1 MNQLRI
7 PHSAFRTLTSHSQR
21 VLTGALAIKGADM
34 FDFKNKIICAPM
46 AGVSDHPFRVMAR
59 KMGADLCV
67 SEMISSVAMHYE
79 DKKTASLAKI
89 EQDDTPLSLQIF
101 GHDPEIMA
109 KSAYLLST
117 GTYKHTE
124 SDILPI
130 AIDINMGCPVKKIV
144 NSGDGSALMRDLPL
158 CEKIISACVKASEV
172 PVTVK
177 MRAGWDKSSI
187 SCVELAKIAEA
198 SGASAITI
206 HARTRS
212 QMYEP
217 SADWQIIKAVKD
229 AVSIPVIGNG
239 DIFCAEDALK
249 MIEEAA
255 CDSVMIGRGAMG
267 NPFIFEQVRA
277 LLDGR
282 EYTHPSVRERL
293 DTAREQLTM
302 LVCEKGERVGVC
314 EARKHLAWYTKGMR
328 FSAGARGMINSVCTL
343 DDVNRVIDFLL
354 ECSQKTID

>member
-1 MNQLRI
+1 
-7 PHSAFRTLTSHSQR
+7 
-21 VLTGALAIKGADM
+21 
-34 FDFKNKIICAPM
+34 M
-46 AGVSDHPFRVMAR
+46 AGVSDRPFRVMAR
-59 KMGADLCV
+59 KMGADLCI

-101 GHDPEIMA
+101 GHDPELMK

-117 GTYKHTE
+117 GTYKH
-124 SDILPI
+124 SAGDILPV

-144 NSGDGSALMRDLPL
+144 NAGDGSALMRDLPL
-158 CEKIISACVKASEV
+158 CEKIITECVKASAV

-177 MRAGWDKSSI
+177 MRAGWDKSTVN
-187 SCVELAKIAEA
+187 CTELAKIAEA

-217 SADWQIIKAVKD
+217 SADWKIIKAVKD

-249 MIEEAA
+249 MIEETG

-267 NPFIFEQVRA
+267 NPFIFAQARA
-277 LLDGR
+277 CLDGR
-282 EYTHPSVRERL
+282 PYTYPSIKERL
-293 DTAREQLTM
+293 DSAREQLTM
-302 LVCEKGERVGVC
+302 LVHEKGERVGVC

-328 FSAGARGMINSVCTL
+328 FSAGARGMINSVCSL
-343 DDVNRVIDFLL
+343 DDVNRVIDFLF

>member
-1 MNQLRI
+1 M
-7 PHSAFRTLTSHSQR
+7 
-21 VLTGALAIKGADM
+21 
-34 FDFKNKIICAPM
+34 DFKNILICAPM

-59 KMGADLCV
+59 KFGADLCV
-67 SEMISSVAMHYE
+67 SEMVSSVAMHYE

-89 EQDDTPLSLQIF
+89 ENDDTPLSIQIF

-109 KSAYLLST
+109 KSAKLLSD
-117 GTYKHTE
+117 GTYKHTQ
-124 SDILPI
+124 SDILPV

-158 CEKIISACVKASEV
+158 CEKIIKACVKASSV

-187 SCVELAKIAEA
+187 NCVELAKIAEA
-198 SGASAITI
+198 SGASAVTI

-249 MIEEAA
+249 MINETG
-255 CDSVMIGRGAMG
+255 CDSIMVGRGAMG
-267 NPFIFEQVRA
+267 NPFIFEQIRS
-277 LLDGR
+277 LLNGK
-282 EYTHPSVRERL
+282 EYTPPSVKARL
-293 DTAREQLTM
+293 DCAREQLTM
-302 LVCEKGERVGVC
+302 LVRDKGERLGVC

-328 FSAGARGMINSVCTL
+328 FSAGARTKINTVCTL
-343 DDVNRVIDFLL
+343 EDINAVIDFLL
-354 ECSQKTID
+354 ECSQEV

>member
-1 MNQLRI
+1 M
-7 PHSAFRTLTSHSQR
+7 
-21 VLTGALAIKGADM
+21 
-34 FDFKNKIICAPM
+34 DFKNILICAPM

-59 KMGADLCV
+59 RFGADLCV

-89 EQDDTPLSLQIF
+89 EGDDTPLSIQIF

-109 KSAYLLST
+109 KSAYQLSS
-117 GTYKHTE
+117 GTYKHTQG
-124 SDILPI
+124 DILPV

-158 CEKIISACVKASEV
+158 CKKIISECVNASRV

-187 SCVELAKIAEA
+187 NCVELAKIAEDA
-198 SGASAITI
+198 GASAITI

-217 SADWQIIKAVKD
+217 SANWEIIKMVKD
-229 AVSIPVIGNG
+229 AVAIPVIGNG
-239 DIFCAEDALK
+239 DIFSAEDAK
-249 MIEEAA
+249 NMMAQTG
-255 CDSVMIGRGAMG
+255 CDSVMVGRGAMG
-267 NPFIFEQVRA
+267 NPFIFEQIRA
-277 LLDGR
+277 ILNGE
-282 EYTHPSVRERL
+282 EYSLPSVEKRL
-293 DTAREQLTM
+293 NTAREQLTM
-302 LVCEKGERVGVC
+302 LAREKGERVGVC

-328 FSAGARGMINSVCTL
+328 FSSGARGMINSVCTL
-343 DDVNRVIDFLL
+343 DDVNKVIDFLM
-354 ECSQKTID
+354 ESANI

>member
-1 MNQLRI
+1 
-7 PHSAFRTLTSHSQR
+7 
-21 VLTGALAIKGADM
+21 M
-34 FDFKNKIICAPM
+34 FDFKNKIVCAPM
-46 AGVSDHPFRVMAR
+46 AGVSDRPFRVMAR
-59 KMGADLCV
+59 KFGADLCV

-79 DKKTASLAKI
+79 DKKTASLANI
-89 EQDDTPLSLQIF
+89 ESDDTPLSLQIF
-101 GHDPEIMA
+101 GHNPEIMA
-109 KSAYLLST
+109 KSAYLLSN
-117 GTYKHTE
+117 GEYKH
-124 SDILPI
+124 SRGDILPV

-158 CEKIISACVKASEV
+158 CEKIISACVKASSV

-187 SCVELAKIAEA
+187 NCVELAKIAEG

-217 SADWQIIKAVKD
+217 SANWEIIKRVKD

-239 DIFCAEDALK
+239 DIFSCEDALK
-249 MIEEAA
+249 MIRETG
-255 CDSVMIGRGAMG
+255 CDSVMVGRGAMG
-267 NPFIFEQVRA
+267 NPFIFAQIRA
-277 LLDGR
+277 LLDGK
-282 EYTHPSVRERL
+282 EYSSPSHEERL
-293 DTAREQLTM
+293 NTARAQLTM
-302 LVCEKGERVGVC
+302 LVAEKGERVGVC

-354 ECSQKTID
+354 ENANEN

>member
-1 MNQLRI
+1 
-7 PHSAFRTLTSHSQR
+7 
-21 VLTGALAIKGADM
+21 M

-59 KMGADLCV
+59 KFGADLCV

-89 EQDDTPLSLQIF
+89 EEDDTPLSLQIF

-109 KSAYLLST
+109 KSAYLLSN
-117 GTYKHTE
+117 GEYKHCKGG
-124 SDILPI
+124 ILPV

-144 NSGDGSALMRDLPL
+144 HSGDGSALMRDLPL
-158 CEKIISACVKASEV
+158 CEKIITECVKASRV

-187 SCVELAKIAEA
+187 NCVELAKIAEA
-198 SGASAITI
+198 SGAAAITV

-217 SADWQIIKAVKD
+217 SADWQIIKTVKD

-239 DIFCAEDALK
+239 DIFEAVDAVNMMK
-249 MIEEAA
+249 ETGCE
-255 CDSVMIGRGAMG
+255 SVMVGRGAMG
-267 NPFIFEQVRA
+267 NPFLFAQIRA
-277 LLDGR
+277 LLSG
-282 EYTHPSVRERL
+282 ETPISPSIEERL
-293 DTAREQLTM
+293 NTARAQLTM
-302 LVCEKGERVGVC
+302 LVMEKGERVGVC

-343 DDVNRVIDFLL
+343 DDVNRVLDFLL
-354 ECSQKTID
+354 ENAYKENT

>member
-1 MNQLRI
+1 
-7 PHSAFRTLTSHSQR
+7 
-21 VLTGALAIKGADM
+21 
-34 FDFKNKIICAPM
+34 
-46 AGVSDHPFRVMAR
+46 
-59 KMGADLCV
+59 
-67 SEMISSVAMHYE
+67 
-79 DKKTASLAKI
+79 
-89 EQDDTPLSLQIF
+89 
-101 GHDPEIMA
+101 MA
-109 KSAYLLST
+109 KSAYLLSN
-117 GTYKHTE
+117 GEYKH
-124 SDILPI
+124 SRGDILPV

-158 CEKIISACVKASEV
+158 CEKIISACVKASSV

-187 SCVELAKIAEA
+187 NCVELAKIAEG

-217 SADWQIIKAVKD
+217 SANWEIIKRVKD

-239 DIFCAEDALK
+239 DIFSAEDALK
-249 MIEEAA
+249 MVRETG
-255 CDSVMIGRGAMG
+255 CDSVMVGRGAMG
-267 NPFIFEQVRA
+267 NPFIFAQIRA
-277 LLDGR
+277 LLDGK
-282 EYTHPSVRERL
+282 EYSSPSHEERL
-293 DTAREQLTM
+293 NVARAQLTM
-302 LVCEKGERVGVC
+302 LVREKGERVGVC

-354 ECSQKTID
+354 ENANEN

>member
-1 MNQLRI
+1 
-7 PHSAFRTLTSHSQR
+7 
-21 VLTGALAIKGADM
+21 M

-46 AGVSDHPFRVMAR
+46 AGVSDRPFRVMAR
-59 KMGADLCV
+59 KFGADLCV

-79 DKKTASLAKI
+79 DKKTASLANI
-89 EQDDTPLSLQIF
+89 ESDDTPLSLQIF

-109 KSAYLLST
+109 KSAYLLSN
-117 GTYKHTE
+117 GEYKH
-124 SDILPI
+124 SRGDILPV

-158 CEKIISACVKASEV
+158 CEKIISACVKSSSV

-187 SCVELAKIAEA
+187 NCVELAKIAEG

-217 SADWQIIKAVKD
+217 SANWEIIKRVKD

-239 DIFCAEDALK
+239 DIFSCEDALK
-249 MIEEAA
+249 MIRETG
-255 CDSVMIGRGAMG
+255 CDSVMVGRGAMG
-267 NPFIFEQVRA
+267 NPFIFAQIRA
-277 LLDGR
+277 LIDGT
-282 EYTHPSVRERL
+282 EYSSPSHEERL
-293 DTAREQLTM
+293 NTARAQLTM
-302 LVCEKGERVGVC
+302 LAQEKGERVGVC

-354 ECSQKTID
+354 ENANEN